1 MHSTITLTAL
11 AMLASSALAETVHGV
26 VVYSR
31 HGDRTTKHYG
41 SQMLTDL
48 GAQQNFQV
56 GSAYRSRYL
65 TSSSPQHIAGISPDK
80 YVPGQIYASAPDQSI
95 LLNTATAFLQGLYPP
110 LVGRV
115 DDSVAS
121 TTLNN
126 GSKSLS
132 PLGGYQYVLL
142 HGKSV
147 DSPDAVWIKG
157 DNGCPTNAAA
167 AKSFFQSEQ
176 FAQTDRATR
185 DFYGR
190 LYDVLAGDVYDLKRE
205 DMTYRNAYDIYD
217 LINVARIHNGSSPAR
232 NVSVQDLQQLRTLA
246 DSAEFGYNF
255 NASQP
260 ARNIHGRTLAA
271 GLLRQLNQTVATKA
285 ALKFSLLAG
294 SYDTFQSFFGAAGLT
309 SLSDDFFGLPDY
321 ASTMA
326 FELFSNDDDDDD
338 AAFPAEDSLRVRFL
352 FRNGTDGAFEAFPL
366 FGSGEESL
374 PWARFSREMEGRS
387 IVTTAEWCGVC
398 ESKMAFCAA
407 FNGDGG
413 SVAASQG
420 GGGGWSGMS
429 NAVAGVVGALV
440 ALAAAGLV
448 GGVAFMVSRRRRSK
462 TVVTEVRSDKLS
474 DKGSVV

>member
-11 AMLASSALAETVHGV
+11 ATLASSALAETIHGV

-65 TSSSPQHIAGISPDK
+65 TPGSPQHIAGISPDK
-80 YVPGQIYASAPDQSI
+80 YVPDQVYASAPDQSI

-121 TTLNN
+121 ATLNN
-126 GSKSLS
+126 GSRSVS
-132 PLGGYQYVLL
+132 PLDGYQYVLL
-142 HGKSV
+142 HGKSA

-157 DNGCPTNAAA
+157 DDGCPTNAAA
-167 AKSFFQSEQ
+167 AKSFFNSEQ

-185 DFYGR
+185 EFYGR
-190 LYDVLAGDVYDLKRE
+190 FYDVLAGDVYDLRRE

-217 LINVARIHNGSSPAR
+217 LVNVARIHNASSPAR
-232 NVSVQDLQQLRTLA
+232 DISTEDLRQLRTLA

-255 NASQP
+255 NATQP
-260 ARNIHGRTLAA
+260 TRNIHGRTLAA
-271 GLLRQLNQTVATKA
+271 GLLRQLEQTVATKA

-294 SYDTFQSFFGAAGLT
+294 SYDTFQSFFGTAGLT
-309 SLSDDFFGLPDY
+309 GLSDDFFGLPDY

-326 FELFSNDDDDDD
+326 FELFSNGDG
-338 AAFPAEDSLRVRFL
+338 AAFPAHVDESLRVRFL
-352 FRNGTDGAFEAFPL
+352 FRNGTDGAFDAFPL
-366 FGSGEESL
+366 FGSGEQSL
-374 PWARFSREMEGRS
+374 PWPRFVREMEGRS
-387 IVTTAEWCGVC
+387 IATAAEWCGIC
-398 ESKMAFCAA
+398 ESSMSFCAA
-407 FNGDGG
+407 FNGNGG
-413 SVAASQG
+413 TVAASQG
-420 GGGGWSGMS
+420 GDWSGMS
-429 NAVAGVVGALV
+429 NAVAGVIGALV
-440 ALAAAGLV
+440 ALAVAGLAV
-448 GGVAFMVSRRRRSK
+448 GVVFLLARRRRSK

-474 DKGSVV
+474 DKGSAV

>member
-11 AMLASSALAETVHGV
+11 ATLASSVLAETIHGV

-65 TSSSPQHIAGISPDK
+65 TPNSPQHIAGISPDK
-80 YVPGQIYASAPDQSI
+80 YVPGQVYASAPDQSI

-115 DDSVAS
+115 DDTVAS
-121 TTLNN
+121 ATLNN
-126 GSKSLS
+126 GSRSVS
-132 PLGGYQYVLL
+132 PLDGYQYVLL
-142 HGKSV
+142 HGKSA
-147 DSPDAVWIKG
+147 DSPEAVWIKG
-157 DNGCPTNAAA
+157 DDGCPTNAAA
-167 AKSFFQSEQ
+167 AESFFQSEQ
-176 FAQTDRATR
+176 FSQTDRATR
-185 DFYGR
+185 EFYGR
-190 LYDVLAGDVYDLKRE
+190 FYDVLAGGVYDLKRE

-217 LINVARIHNGSSPAR
+217 LVNVARIHNASSPALD
-232 NVSVQDLQQLRTLA
+232 VSDQDLQQLRTLA

-255 NASQP
+255 NATQP

-271 GLLRQLNQTVATKA
+271 GLLRQLKQTVATKA

-294 SYDTFQSFFGAAGLT
+294 SYDTFQSFFGTAGLT
-309 SLSDDFFGLPDY
+309 GLSDDFFGLPDY

-326 FELFSNDDDDDD
+326 FELFSDGED
-338 AAFPAEDSLRVRFL
+338 ATFPADEALRVRFL
-352 FRNGTDGAFEAFPL
+352 FRNGTDGAFDAFPL

-374 PWARFSREMEGRS
+374 PWARFAREMDGRS
-387 IVTTAEWCGVC
+387 IATAAEWCGVC
-398 ESKMAFCAA
+398 ESSMSFCAA

-413 SVAASQG
+413 SVAASQRG
-420 GGGGWSGMS
+420 GLSGMS
-429 NAVAGVVGALV
+429 NAVAGVIGALV
-440 ALAAAGLV
+440 ALAVAGLA
-448 GGVAFMVSRRRRSK
+448 GGVAFLVARRRSSK
-462 TVVTEVRSDKLS
+462 TVVTEVHSDKLS